1 MHQNGVEMA
10 RFPKIV
16 AVLILIAVGASSLAA
31 QSLLSH
37 AQSLERPAG
46 CHEHGDKTPTPHP
59 TKYECCVIG
68 HNTAVPRAAYS
79 GEPLLYDIQ
88 IELVGEAPI
97 ESLAT
102 GLESLFISSGDPPGA
117 TPLRI

>member
-1 MHQNGVEMA
+1 MA
-10 RFPKIV
+10 RFAKIV

-37 AQSLERPAG
+37 AQSLKRPAG

-59 TKYECCVIG
+59 TNYECCVIG
-68 HNTAVPRAAYS
+68 HNTAVPQASYTATPVLHWS
-79 GEPLLYDIQ
+79 Q
-88 IELVGEAPI
+88 NVLVGESQT
-97 ESLAT
+97 SLPGIGHSQTLAV
-102 GLESLFISSGDPPGA
+102 SSGSPPGA